1 MFLNS
6 KKNFL
11 KSYLNTVT
19 DTKKNL
25 MLSKINIKQKGIIL
39 KSKNIIFDLYIL
51 SRDFQIKGLWLKGR
65 KIK

>member
-39 KSKNIIFDLYIL
+39 KSKNIIFNLYIL

-65 KIK
+65 KI

>member
-65 KIK
+65 KI

>member
-6 KKNFL
+6 KNNFL

-39 KSKNIIFDLYIL
+39 KSKNIIFNLYIL

-65 KIK
+65 KI